1 MVDHAF
7 EEAGLIKHG
16 AKMIQAVTNA
26 TAAQITIY
34 CGASFG
40 AGNYGMCGRG
50 FHPRF
55 CFSWPN
61 AKTAVMGGEQ
71 AARTMSIVTEAA
83 AKRKGQVIPPAN
95 VAALEPRS
103 EARNAFGDTTV
114 ILEKAISEPR
124 HIEIQV
130 FADRHG
136 NAIHLGERDCSVQ
149 RRHQKLKEEAPSPA
163 VSAEPRERMG
173 ATAVAAVKA
182 IACEGAGTL
191 EFLLD
196 ASSHCYFMEMNTRLQ
211 VERPVTEAITGLD
224 LVALQLRVA
233 DCCQKTSAGAH
244 PQGAGRALSQML
256 PIALPIA
263 LRFEMDGE
271 QVVDLGEIGAP
282 SVLLDD
288 ATAPGVR
295 RGVAQGAKDAL
306 EFHGLRA
313 ARCQRQLVRLQRYGI
328 RALKIGRVVDEGPG
342 WNPLWEIQL
351 VEACRDDLQRLR

>member
-1 MVDHAF
+1 MVGHAF

-95 VAALEPRS
+95 VAALELRS

-136 NAIHLGERDCSVQ
+136 NAIHLCARLLGAATPP
-149 RRHQKLKEEAPSPA
+149 EADGRSA
-163 VSAEPRERMG
+163 V
-173 ATAVAAVKA
+173 
-182 IACEGAGTL
+182 
-191 EFLLD
+191 
-196 ASSHCYFMEMNTRLQ
+196 
-211 VERPVTEAITGLD
+211 TG
-224 LVALQLRVA
+224 
-233 DCCQKTSAGAH
+233 
-244 PQGAGRALSQML
+244 
-256 PIALPIA
+256 
-263 LRFEMDGE
+263 
-271 QVVDLGEIGAP
+271 
-282 SVLLDD
+282 
-288 ATAPGVR
+288 GVS
-295 RGVAQGAKDAL
+295 
-306 EFHGLRA
+306 RA
-313 ARCQRQLVRLQRYGI
+313 ARAHGCHGGGGGQGH
-328 RALKIGRVVDEGPG
+328 
-342 WNPLWEIQL
+342 
-351 VEACRDDLQRLR
+351 RLRGRGHAGVFARRQ